1 MNITRREQSKLHSV
15 ITIEVS
21 AKDVEKNVEK
31 VLNNYRKEAYLPGFR
46 KGNIPINVIEKKYKT
61 AVIADEVNKLINSS
75 LQKYIE
81 TEKIKFLGNPI
92 PLDNENIDWK
102 SDSFIFNFEL
112 GLSPKLT

>member
-46 KGNIPINVIEKKYKT
+46 K
-61 AVIADEVNKLINSS
+61 
-75 LQKYIE
+75 
-81 TEKIKFLGNPI
+81 
-92 PLDNENIDWK
+92 
-102 SDSFIFNFEL
+102 
-112 GLSPKLT
+112 LT

>member
-1 MNITRREQSKLHSV
+1 MNISRREQSKLHAV

-61 AVIADEVNKLINSS
+61 AVIAEEVNK
-75 LQKYIE
+75 
-81 TEKIKFLGNPI
+81 
-92 PLDNENIDWK
+92 
-102 SDSFIFNFEL
+102 
-112 GLSPKLT
+112 